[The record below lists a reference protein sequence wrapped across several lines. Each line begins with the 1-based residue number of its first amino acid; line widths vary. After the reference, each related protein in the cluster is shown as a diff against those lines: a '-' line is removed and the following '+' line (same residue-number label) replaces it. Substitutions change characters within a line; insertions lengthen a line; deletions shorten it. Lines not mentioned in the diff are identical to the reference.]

1 MGKVKAV
8 QEMFYGVEDVKAML
22 GYSKSKAYQVIAD
35 LNKELAASG
44 ICTRSGMVPKKY
56 FERRYGLAE
65 PDPKAG
71 RRAMA

>member
-1 MGKVKAV
+1 MGKIKTV
-8 QEMFYGVEDVKAML
+8 QEMFYDVEDVRVML

-35 LNKELAASG
+35 LNRELAASG
-44 ICTRSGMVPKKY
+44 ICTRNGMIPKKY

-65 PDPKAG
+65 LDPKAG